1 MTYMVNVGMLV
12 NLMKEHVKYIMTTQA
27 SSLNLEQV
35 NMLTAFSFL
44 YSAYYTKTVEIMRL
58 LVRVLTENKTLAA
71 LIGENKK
78 ADTYAG
84 VQTGGASETPT
95 PTAPSRNNEN
105 KRGQPKARFL
115 RTDMR
120 SKNGPKSS
128 LYA

>member
-1 MTYMVNVGMLV
+1 MLV

-27 SSLNLEQV
+27 SSLNFEQV

-44 YSAYYTKTVEIMRL
+44 YSAYYSKTVEIMRL

-84 VQTGGASETPT
+84 VLAGGAS
-95 PTAPSRNNEN
+95 
-105 KRGQPKARFL
+105 
-115 RTDMR
+115 
-120 SKNGPKSS
+120 
-128 LYA
+128 